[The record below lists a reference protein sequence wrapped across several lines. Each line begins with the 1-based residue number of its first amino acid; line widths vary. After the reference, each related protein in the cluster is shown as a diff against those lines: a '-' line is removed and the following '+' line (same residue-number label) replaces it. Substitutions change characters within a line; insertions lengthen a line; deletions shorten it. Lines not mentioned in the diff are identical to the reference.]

1 MFTIVAYRTN
11 TKTIE
16 LGGLTFIIL
25 NNNGEWNSRFTW
37 SNQIDSLDTELIHK
51 QLLKVLDGH
60 EEVLAHLCVTRL
72 KCWGIVL
79 LLLNKV
85 AQDWTAS
92 IVAGRSPGKADG
104 SLCPLSVVESLR

>member
-1 MFTIVAYRTN
+1 MFTILVYGGKN
-11 TKTIE
+11 KNIE

-25 NNNGEWNSRFTW
+25 NDNGEWNSRFTW

-51 QLLKVLDGH
+51 QLLEVLDGH

-92 IVAGRSPGKADG
+92 FIAGRSPGKADG